1 MTEAAKRLKGRIGS
15 GTLPDIRAPNI
26 STGGEGKDLNVLK
39 VGDLDTIPSR
49 GGASKSPAQM
59 NLSEKF
65 KVNDLR
71 KPQPMSN
78 KIPAFGGGLRS

>member
-26 STGGEGKDLNVLK
+26 STGAEGRDMNKIR
-39 VGDLDTIPSR
+39 GDLDTIPQR
-49 GGASKSPAQM
+49 GATKSPAQM

-65 KVNDLR
+65 KANEF
-71 KPQPMSN
+71 KNPQPLSN
-78 KIPAFGGGLRS
+78 KNPASGGGLRS